1 MGDWFQIIE
10 QSKYRRCTLLA
21 EAVRERRGEAFGQVS
36 FRTQLATALIRV
48 ALWLAPATAQSQ
60 RKGELLDER
69 IVHGIVGS

>member
-21 EAVRERRGEAFGQVS
+21 EAARERRSELLGQGI

-48 ALWLAPATAQSQ
+48 ALWLAPATAQSR

-69 IVHGIVGS
+69 ILPGIVG

>member
-21 EAVRERRGEAFGQVS
+21 EAVRERQSEAFRQGS

-48 ALWLAPATAQSQ
+48 ALWLAPATAQSRQ
-60 RKGELLDER
+60 KGELLDER
-69 IVHGIVGS
+69 IVTGIVGS